1 MLQQT
6 AIVKISCHKLLAF
19 ILVLN
24 VVKAQLANDPQT
36 YQPRYNPQYTNTQQ
50 NPQTGTTKYENP
62 LLTSIQEQQKIG
74 GTSAFNSGGILGQQN
89 YNNFYDS
96 QTNINRNI
104 GVGNKLGIQTPAYD
118 AFNRNLNK
126 NTFTSTGP
134 NYLDVYTDEL
144 NYCPEHWIS
153 FRQTCYRFIRSPKR
167 NWNDAKKICKA
178 YNAELLNVDNVE
190 KHSFILKQL
199 ILQNQRQ
206 NRFWTSAH
214 QTGPN
219 SWSNDDGTAFLIIE
233 DSFSF
238 DEEQAIENEDLHDNR
253 FLGQNNEYNNRN
265 NPNQYYNTIGGS
277 ANRNQNNLRGFI
289 GEYTRNFI
297 IYILIKNII
306 LYVYII
312 YN

>member
-1 MLQQT
+1 MLQQKT
-6 AIVKISCHKLLAF
+6 IIKKNLHKLLAF

-24 VVKAQLANDPQT
+24 AVQAQLINDPQS

-50 NPQTGTTKYENP
+50 NQQPGTTKYDNP
-62 LLTSIQEQQKIG
+62 LLNSIQDQQQIG
-74 GTSAFNSGGILGQQN
+74 GVSTLNSGILGQSN

-96 QTNINRNI
+96 QSNINRNI
-104 GVGNKLGIQTPAYD
+104 GSGNRLGNQAPIYD
-118 AFNRNLNK
+118 AFNRNSNK
-126 NTFTSTGP
+126 NTFTSTGL
-134 NYLDVYTDEL
+134 NYLDDYADEL
-144 NYCPEHWIS
+144 NYCPEHWVS

-167 NWNDAKKICKA
+167 NWNEAKKICKA

-219 SWSNDDGTAFLIIE
+219 SWSNDDGTAFLMIE

-238 DEEQAIENEDLHDNR
+238 DEQQAIENEDLHDNR
-253 FLGQNNEYNNRN
+253 FLVENSFNEFNNRN
-265 NPNQYYNTIGGS
+265 NPNQYYNTISGS

-289 GEYTRNFI
+289 G
-297 IYILIKNII
+297 KSK
-306 LYVYII
+306 
-312 YN
+312 